1 MIDGELD
8 AQLGRIAV
16 VGNGRMGNALVSAL
30 RSRAAV
36 SGPFG
41 HGFDGAGF
49 VVAGFDRAG
58 FGTVIL
64 AVPDGQIASAAACVR
79 DGPVIGHCAGSLGLA
94 VLGDRPC
101 FAIHPLM
108 TVTPAGANFTG
119 AGAAVAGSTPDT
131 LAIARRLADL
141 LGLHAVEIGDADRAA
156 YHAAASIASNFLVTL
171 EDAAEALLA
180 TTGIER
186 ALLVPLVRA
195 AVETWADLGGPA
207 ALTGP
212 VARGDEATIAR
223 QRAAVAERVPALL
236 ELFDTMTTA
245 TRALAA
251 RSGATSSRSGSPVI
265 PPHP

>member
-1 MIDGELD
+1 MIEGD
-8 AQLGRIAV
+8 ADASLGRIAV
-16 VGNGRMGNALVSAL
+16 VGNGRMGNALMSAL
-30 RSRAAV
+30 RSHADV
-36 SGPFG
+36 EGPFG
-41 HGFDGAGF
+41 RGFDGAC
-49 VVAGFDRAG
+49 FD
-58 FGTVIL
+58 TVIL
-64 AVPDGQIASAAACVR
+64 AVPDGQIAAAAACVL
-79 DGPVIGHCAGSLGLA
+79 DGPVIGHCAGSLGLT

-101 FAIHPLM
+101 FAVHPLM
-108 TVTPAGANFTG
+108 TVTHAGATFAG

-131 LAIARRLADL
+131 LAIAHRLADL
-141 LGLHAVEIGDADRAA
+141 LGLHAVEIGDDDRAA
-156 YHAAASIASNFLVTL
+156 YHAAASIASNFLVPL

-223 QRAAVAERVPALL
+223 QRAAIAERAPDML
-236 ELFDTMTTA
+236 ELFDTMTSA

-251 RSGATSSRSGSPVI
+251 RSGGATSSRSGSPVSRRQ
-265 PPHP
+265 P